1 MSKRRRLNL
10 SLREATYNR
19 LCERARRSG
28 YRTACALVVG
38 IIGVLLDRERDEQ
51 DRVLDIPEDI
61 GATIDRMFQEFSNSQ
76 PQPDGTVPVRRRRH
90 SVNDDKP
97 LRHGS

>member
-1 MSKRRRLNL
+1 MSKRKRLNL
-10 SLREATYNR
+10 SLRETTYNR

-61 GATIDRMFQEFSNSQ
+61 GAAIDRMFQEFSNSQ

-90 SVNDDKP
+90 SVNDEKSFP
-97 LRHGS
+97 HGS

>member
-1 MSKRRRLNL
+1 MSKRKRLNL
-10 SLREATYNR
+10 SLRETTYNR

-38 IIGVLLDRERDEQ
+38 IIGVILDRERDEQ

-61 GATIDRMFQEFSNSQ
+61 GATIDNMFREFSNSQ
-76 PQPDGTVPVRRRRH
+76 PQPDGTVPVKRRRH
-90 SVNDDKP
+90 SVNDETTFP
-97 LRHGS
+97 HGS

>member
-10 SLREATYNR
+10 SLRETTYNR